1 MATAPYGAW
10 ESPITALAVT
20 RAALRFS
27 DSLETDGGDLYWTES
42 RPAEGGRTVV
52 VRAQPRR

>member
-10 ESPITALAVT
+10 ESPITALSVT
-20 RAALRFS
+20 GAALRFS
-27 DSLETDGGDLYWTES
+27 DSLEVDGGDLYWTES

-52 VRAQPRR
+52 VRRTAAT